1 MWNSHGNKTNQN
13 KTDFNE
19 TDLIHLSVNVSGMD
33 REKDG
38 IREDV
43 MEKRRSY
50 EKYFRETLYIDD
62 LKTSYPYDHGRI
74 EEIVE
79 LLVDTVCSTAKTI
92 RCAGEDRPAEVV
104 KSRFMKLDYGHIQYV
119 LDCVHENTTEIR
131 NIKAYMLTTL
141 YNAPITID
149 HYYRAKVNHDL
160 YGGGTL
166 KKNQQ

>member
-1 MWNSHGNKTNQN
+1 M
-13 KTDFNE
+13 E
-19 TDLIHLSVNVSGMD
+19 

-38 IREDV
+38 MGEDA

-50 EKYFRETLYIDD
+50 EKDFRENLYIDD

-104 KSRFMKLDYGHIQYV
+104 KSRIMKLEYSHMMKQA
-119 LDCVHENTTEIR
+119 ENIR
-131 NIKAYMLTTL
+131 
-141 YNAPITID
+141 
-149 HYYRAKVNHDL
+149 
-160 YGGGTL
+160 
-166 KKNQQ
+166 KKKFFARCS